1 MWIMCTNRHYAKAIG
16 AQIGAQNGEDF
27 RAQTGAETML
37 PNDFKPHFFDLHP
50 SRILT
55 PLSNQITSFVFGTN
69 LDTNLNTNL
78 GTNLGV
84 PQN

>member
-1 MWIMCTNRHYAKAIG
+1 MCIDQHYTKAIV

-27 RAQTGAETML
+27 GAQTGAKTML
-37 PNDFKPHFFDLHP
+37 PNDIKPHFFDLPP

-55 PLSNQITSFVFGTN
+55 PLSNQITTFSLAPIWAPVWAW
-69 LDTNLNTNL
+69 
-78 GTNLGV
+78 